1 MKSPFKNIGIVTRPN
16 TPEIQDTVHT
26 LVSFLRENGFTIYLD
41 ELSVEEH
48 CVYIQDSAYCETV
61 NKAQLGKYCD
71 LVVVLGGDG
80 TFLSAAREVAPR
92 AVPIIGINQGH
103 LGFLTQI
110 SRDTMVEG
118 IRPVLEGKYLPEE
131 RILIEAS
138 IIRDGET
145 IERALALNDTVLS
158 RGGAGQIDRI

>member
-1 MKSPFKNIGIVTRPN
+1 MRRTLRLYPRFRLLRNRKQSPTGQILRPR
-16 TPEIQDTVHT
+16 HCA
-26 LVSFLRENGFTIYLD
+26 RRRRYLP
-41 ELSVEEH
+41 
-48 CVYIQDSAYCETV
+48 
-61 NKAQLGKYCD
+61 
-71 LVVVLGGDG
+71 
-80 TFLSAAREVAPR
+80 LSAAREVAPR

-145 IERALALNDTVLS
+145 IERALAPQRHRTVSWRCRPND
-158 RGGAGQIDRI
+158 